1 MPDDRVPAAG
11 VRLRHVDPAY
21 RHGPKLVT
29 PQRQLDLGGV
39 RLKWYDLARAETPV
53 PDAIRTLAHDY
64 LVAESKAGRLELDG
78 ELGFIVLHRCEAD
91 FHFLI
96 VSTWRGSNEL
106 WESVYYKQNAV
117 TPGFSLFPREGRHKG
132 AYCVWELGPVWH
144 EQQAWVRFLTSAR
157 DVAAQQAYLD
167 DRFSGSVG

>member
-1 MPDDRVPAAG
+1 MPDDHAQ
-11 VRLRHVDPAY
+11 LQHVDPAY

-29 PQRQLDLGGV
+29 AQAQLLDLGGV

-53 PDAIRTLAHDY
+53 PDAIRSLARDY
-64 LVAESKAGRLELDG
+64 LIAESKAGRLDLDG
-78 ELGFIVLHRCEAD
+78 ELGFVVLHRCEAD

-106 WESVYYKQNAV
+106 WESVYYKQNAA

-144 EQQAWVRFLTSAR
+144 GSAR
-157 DVAAQQAYLD
+157 TWVKLADH
-167 DRFSGSVG
+167 G

>member
-1 MPDDRVPAAG
+1 MPDDHAPTAG
-11 VRLRHVDPAY
+11 VRLQHVDPAY

-29 PQRQLDLGGV
+29 PQVALDLKDV
-39 RLKWYDLARAETPV
+39 RLKWYDLARVEAPV
-53 PDAIRTLAHDY
+53 SSEIHARARGY
-64 LVAESKAGRLELDG
+64 LVAESEAGRLDLAG
-78 ELGFIVLHRCEAD
+78 ELGFVVLHRCENN

-117 TPGFSLFPREGRHKG
+117 MPDFALFPREGRHKG

-144 EQQAWVRFLTSAR
+144 EQQAWVRFLTSSR
-157 DVAAQQAYLD
+157 DAAAQQAYLD
-167 DRFSGSVG
+167 DRFAGPVG